1 MYVSPSA
8 TDCLDPA
15 ARQRIGRVLALG
27 TLAGG
32 TIAVTTSFL
41 YATGRHR
48 EAAALGIATGIVGT
62 VLGALEVLSL
72 YSVTSAPAAEQNH
85 PLLSHPPPSQLAA
98 ATVAARQPM
107 LSGVFGRPGSRSA
120 VR

>member
-1 MYVSPSA
+1 M
-8 TDCLDPA
+8 TPA
-15 ARQRIGRVLALG
+15 ARQRLGRTLALG

-48 EAAALGIATGIVGT
+48 GAAALGIATGIVGT

-72 YSVTSAPAAEQNH
+72 YSVQRVQDAPHSVVPQQGQ
-85 PLLSHPPPSQLAA
+85 SGSQLAA
-98 ATVAARQPM
+98 AATAARQPTVG
-107 LSGVFGRPGSRSA
+107 LSGLFGVGLGALR
-120 VR
+120 